1 MPWTDSFWK
10 PIKLKDGRRIATLAE
25 GRVFILSLPAP
36 QQEQPHWLE
45 ATELL
50 ARASE
55 FPSARDE
62 ALATMLQGM
71 KAQGVL

>member
-1 MPWTDSFWK
+1 MPWTDPFWK
-10 PIKLKDGRRIATLAE
+10 PIKLKDGRTIATLGE
-25 GRVFILSLPAP
+25 GRVFILALPAALQGTP
-36 QQEQPHWLE
+36 LWLE

-62 ALATMLQGM
+62 ALAAML
-71 KAQGVL
+71 KALKAEGFL